1 MAWKVEVKKNS
12 KKFLDQQNSDTQN
25 RIRQSIRKLIDYLDN
40 GILPFSDMDIK
51 KLRGRKQDSFRLRIG
66 NIRIIFTLIISAK
79 LIRIENI
86 DYRGDAYK

>member
-12 KKFLDQQNSDTQN
+12 KKFLDQQNSDAQN
-25 RIRQSIRKLIDYLDN
+25 RIRQSLRKLIDYLDN

-51 KLRGRKQDSFRLRIG
+51 KLKGRKQDSFRLRIG
-66 NIRIIFTLIISAK
+66 NIRIIFTLIISTK

>member
-25 RIRQSIRKLIDYLDN
+25 RIRQSLRKLIDYLDN

-51 KLRGRKQDSFRLRIG
+51 KLKGRKQDSFRLRIG
-66 NIRIIFTLIISAK
+66 NIRIIFTLIISTK